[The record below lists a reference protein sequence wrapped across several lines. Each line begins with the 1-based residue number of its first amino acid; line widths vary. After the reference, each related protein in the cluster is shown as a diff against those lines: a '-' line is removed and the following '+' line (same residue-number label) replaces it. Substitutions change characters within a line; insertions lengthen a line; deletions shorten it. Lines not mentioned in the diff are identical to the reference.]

1 MLSWI
6 CPDCGCDCA
15 PAEHECPDCTD
26 LVQAGML
33 ALAEAVQA
41 QLRALPP
48 PVEIPLQDFIPVALR
63 VVEPRAPVA
72 SAPRLVEPEPQ
83 ATSVPRPL
91 MPIAWVAPPLET
103 SPPLPEPA
111 AQATAQRVK
120 VPTWLVSF
128 IVATVLCLGGA
139 VLVRNMAADH
149 RLDVPASVPA
159 SGIAQGLPQNS
170 PPQNAFV
177 PYVEVTGL
185 RVLVDLKHTS
195 QVRYLI
201 VNHSQT
207 LLSNLALRI
216 MVHSTIA
223 PSGAKPLFT
232 VSALVTGLAPYESR
246 EVVAEIE
253 ELRATDIP
261 DWDHLKTEVQV
272 VQ

>member
-1 MLSWI
+1 
-6 CPDCGCDCA
+6 
-15 PAEHECPDCTD
+15 
-26 LVQAGML
+26 ML

-41 QLRALPP
+41 QLRALPQ
-48 PVEIPLQDFIPVALR
+48 PVEIPLQDLVPGDLR
-63 VVEPRAPVA
+63 AVEPRAPVA
-72 SAPRLVEPEPQ
+72 SAPRLIEPEPQ
-83 ATSVPRPL
+83 AASFPRPL

-120 VPTWLVSF
+120 VPSWLVSL

-139 VLVRNMAADH
+139 VMVRNMAADH
-149 RLDVPASVPA
+149 KTETPVSFPTSGVAS
-159 SGIAQGLPQNS
+159 GLPQNS

-177 PYVEVTGL
+177 QYVEVTGL

-216 MVHSTIA
+216 VVHSTIA
-223 PSGAKPLFT
+223 PSGTKPLFT

-253 ELRATDIP
+253 DLKATDIP

>member
-1 MLSWI
+1 
-6 CPDCGCDCA
+6 
-15 PAEHECPDCTD
+15 
-26 LVQAGML
+26 ML

-41 QLRALPP
+41 QLRALPQ
-48 PVEIPLQDFIPVALR
+48 PVEIPLQDLVPGELCA
-63 VVEPRAPVA
+63 VEPRAPVA
-72 SAPRLVEPEPQ
+72 SGPRLIEPEPQ
-83 ATSVPRPL
+83 AASSPRPL

-111 AQATAQRVK
+111 AQATAQRAK
-120 VPTWLVSF
+120 VPSWLVSL

-149 RLDVPASVPA
+149 KIDTPVSLPA
-159 SGIAQGLPQNS
+159 SGTAPVSLSQTS
-170 PPQNAFV
+170 APQNAFV
-177 PYVEVTGL
+177 QYVEVTGL

-216 MVHSTIA
+216 VVHSTIA
-223 PSGAKPLFT
+223 PAGDKALFT

-253 ELRATDIP
+253 DLRATDIP
-261 DWDHLKTEVQV
+261 DWEHLKTEVQV

>member
-48 PVEIPLQDFIPVALR
+48 PFEFPLQKFVPVA
-63 VVEPRAPVA
+63 VKPRAPVA
-72 SAPRLVEPEPQ
+72 SGPRVVETEPQ
-83 ATSVPRPL
+83 PAPFPRPL
-91 MPIAWVAPPLET
+91 MHIAWVAPPTET
-103 SPPLPEPA
+103 SPPLLKPA
-111 AQATAQRVK
+111 AQATAQRAQ
-120 VPTWLVSF
+120 VPSWLVSL

-149 RLDVPASVPA
+149 KVETPASVPA
-159 SGIAQGLPQNS
+159 SGVAQSGVPQS
-170 PPQNAFV
+170 TPPQNAFV
-177 PYVEVTGL
+177 NYVEVTGL

-195 QVRYLI
+195 PVRYLI

-216 MVHSTIA
+216 VVHSTMA
-223 PSGAKPLFT
+223 PVGTKPLFT

-272 VQ
+272 IQ